1 MGIQTK
7 NFFTKM
13 ANWMANK
20 EISNMEN
27 YYREISTNPISILE
41 NSLNTMRM
49 AQVLEKKCIG
59 VKNDYN
65 YLSFKI
71 NYYNFN
77 FSVISK

>member
-20 EISNMEN
+20 EISIMEN
-27 YYREISTNPISILE
+27 CIREVSTNPISLLE
-41 NSLNTMRM
+41 NSFNTMRM
-49 AQVLEKKCIG
+49 AQVLEKKWIG